1 LLLSSAAETQRKR
14 KRSFQEEREEDITRL
29 DTERHWGKNIKKR
42 KTEKKLKTMKT
53 FQ

>member
-29 DTERHWGKNIKKR
+29 DTERHWGKKYQ
-42 KTEKKLKTMKT
+42 EKKN
-53 FQ
+53 

>member
-29 DTERHWGKNIKKR
+29 DTGGKNIKKR
-42 KTEKKLKTMKT
+42 KTEKN
-53 FQ
+53 